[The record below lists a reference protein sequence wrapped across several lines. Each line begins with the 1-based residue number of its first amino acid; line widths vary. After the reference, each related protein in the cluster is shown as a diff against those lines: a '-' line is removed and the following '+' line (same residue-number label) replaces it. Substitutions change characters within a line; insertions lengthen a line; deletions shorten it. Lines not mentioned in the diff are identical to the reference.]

1 MDLIANGTYL
11 MLKRVLDDYYHEG
24 EKSDILITFINGVN
38 DSLLNIEEKEMFLTY
53 FCVDLKKALDK
64 VKVFWRIMAYEV
76 LKTWDRVNQIDSNEK
91 NVIDYDIFNV
101 YDLCERSIDRMDFLL
116 REFVHPAFFNILIW
130 FLCAFGT
137 FEVVRALKEYNTKFI
152 KLFAFISGI
161 VVIPL
166 YVCLDYFLGINGLLI
181 TISYLLITVIIY
193 FVYSFVKFNDVSFLG
208 VIPFI
213 YPSLLL
219 LCMAGANNL
228 VYNGFIA
235 LLLIFVISPFTD
247 TMAYF
252 TGMVYNKIKKG
263 NAKKLCPKLSPK
275 KTQAGAIG
283 GLIGGAIG
291 GILVY
296 LVFRPEISIG
306 LPFIVFAII
315 GLVASVL
322 TQVGDLFESF
332 IKRKV
337 GLKDMGKIMPGHGGV
352 MDRIDGITFASL
364 FIYVVFLVI

>member
-1 MDLIANGTYL
+1 MKIRIISGACF
-11 MLKRVLDDYYHEG
+11 VA
-24 EKSDILITFINGVN
+24 IITGF
-38 DSLLNIEEKEMFLTY
+38 
-53 FCVDLKKALDK
+53 
-64 VKVFWRIMAYEV
+64 
-76 LKTWDRVNQIDSNEK
+76 
-91 NVIDYDIFNV
+91 
-101 YDLCERSIDRMDFLL
+101 FLL

-137 FEVVRALKEYNTKFI
+137 FEVVRALKLVNSKFI
-152 KLFAFISGI
+152 RILALVSGLI
-161 VVIPL
+161 LIPL
-166 YVCLDYFLGINGLLI
+166 YVLLNYFLGINALLI
-181 TISYLLITVIIY
+181 CISYVLITVIVY
-193 FVYSFVKFNDVSFLG
+193 FVYSFIKLDDVNFLG
-208 VIPFI
+208 LIPLV

-219 LCMAGANNL
+219 LCMAGANSL

-252 TGMVYNKIKKG
+252 TGMVYNKIRKG
-263 NAKKLCPKLSPK
+263 QAKKLCPNLSPK

-283 GLIGGAIG
+283 GLVGGAVG

-296 LVFRPEISIG
+296 LIFRPEISLG
-306 LPFIVFAII
+306 LPFLVFAVI
-315 GLVASVL
+315 GFIASVL
-322 TQVGDLFESF
+322 TQAGDLFESF

-364 FIYVVFLVI
+364 FIYIVFLVI

>member
-1 MDLIANGTYL
+1 MKIRIISGACF
-11 MLKRVLDDYYHEG
+11 VA
-24 EKSDILITFINGVN
+24 IITGF
-38 DSLLNIEEKEMFLTY
+38 
-53 FCVDLKKALDK
+53 
-64 VKVFWRIMAYEV
+64 
-76 LKTWDRVNQIDSNEK
+76 
-91 NVIDYDIFNV
+91 
-101 YDLCERSIDRMDFLL
+101 FLL

-137 FEVVRALKEYNTKFI
+137 YEVVRALKQLNSKFI
-152 KLFAFISGI
+152 NVLALVSGLI
-161 VVIPL
+161 VIPL
-166 YVCLDYFLGINGLLI
+166 YVVLDYFLGINALLI
-181 TISYLLITVIIY
+181 SVSYLLITVIIY
-193 FVYSFVKFNDVSFLG
+193 FIYSFIKFDEVNFLG
-208 VIPFI
+208 LIPLV

-252 TGMVYNKIKKG
+252 TGMVYNKIRKG
-263 NAKKLCPKLSPK
+263 QAKKLCPNLSPK

-283 GLIGGAIG
+283 GLIGGAVG

-296 LVFRPEISIG
+296 LIFRPEICLG
-306 LPFIVFAII
+306 LPLLVFAII
-315 GLVASVL
+315 GLIASVL
-322 TQVGDLFESF
+322 TQIGDLFESF

-364 FIYVVFLVI
+364 FIYIVFLVI

>member
-1 MDLIANGTYL
+1 MKIRIISGACF
-11 MLKRVLDDYYHEG
+11 VA
-24 EKSDILITFINGVN
+24 IITAF
-38 DSLLNIEEKEMFLTY
+38 
-53 FCVDLKKALDK
+53 
-64 VKVFWRIMAYEV
+64 
-76 LKTWDRVNQIDSNEK
+76 
-91 NVIDYDIFNV
+91 
-101 YDLCERSIDRMDFLL
+101 FLL

-137 FEVVRALKEYNTKFI
+137 FEVVRALKQINSKFI
-152 KLFAFISGI
+152 NGLAIVSGI
-161 VVIPL
+161 ILIPA
-166 YVCLDYFLGINGLLI
+166 YAILDYFLGINALLI
-181 TISYLLITVIIY
+181 CISYLLITVIFY
-193 FVYSFVKFNDVSFLG
+193 FAYSFIKFNEVPFFGL
-208 VIPFI
+208 IPLV
-213 YPSLLL
+213 YPSILL
-219 LCMAGANNL
+219 LCMAGTNNL

-283 GLIGGAIG
+283 GLVGGAIG

-296 LVFRPEISIG
+296 LVFKPEISIG
-306 LPFIVFAII
+306 LPFIVFAVI
-315 GLVASVL
+315 GIVASIL

-332 IKRKV
+332 IKRRV

-364 FIYVVFLVI
+364 FIYIIFLVI

>member
-1 MDLIANGTYL
+1 MKIRIISGACF
-11 MLKRVLDDYYHEG
+11 VA
-24 EKSDILITFINGVN
+24 IITGF
-38 DSLLNIEEKEMFLTY
+38 
-53 FCVDLKKALDK
+53 
-64 VKVFWRIMAYEV
+64 
-76 LKTWDRVNQIDSNEK
+76 
-91 NVIDYDIFNV
+91 
-101 YDLCERSIDRMDFLL
+101 FLL

-137 FEVVRALKEYNTKFI
+137 YEVVRALKQLNSKFI
-152 KLFAFISGI
+152 NVLALVSGLI
-161 VVIPL
+161 VIPL
-166 YVCLDYFLGINGLLI
+166 YVVLDYFLGINALLI
-181 TISYLLITVIIY
+181 SVSYLLITVIIY
-193 FVYSFVKFNDVSFLG
+193 FIYSFIKFDEVNFLG
-208 VIPFI
+208 LIPLV

-252 TGMVYNKIKKG
+252 TGMVYNKIRKG
-263 NAKKLCPKLSPK
+263 QAKKLCPNLSPK

-283 GLIGGAIG
+283 GLIGGAVG

-296 LVFRPEISIG
+296 LIFRPEICLG
-306 LPFIVFAII
+306 LPLLVFAII
-315 GLVASVL
+315 GLIASVL
-322 TQVGDLFESF
+322 TQIGDLFESF

-337 GLKDMGKIMPGHGGV
+337 GLKDLGKIMPGHGGV

-364 FIYVVFLVI
+364 FIYIVFLVI